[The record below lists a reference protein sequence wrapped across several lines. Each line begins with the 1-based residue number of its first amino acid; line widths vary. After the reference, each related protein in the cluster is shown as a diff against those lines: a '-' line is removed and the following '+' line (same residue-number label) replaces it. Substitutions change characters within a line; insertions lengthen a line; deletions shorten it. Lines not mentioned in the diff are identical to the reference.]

1 MKKKELVE
9 VFLLTLFLLMAIVPE
24 AFAITA
30 PVAGSFAYDVYDM
43 AVNSILK
50 GPIGFVAG
58 LAAVC
63 FGAALAIQQK
73 IGGAIPALLGGAV
86 LLKSD
91 TIVTSMGM
99 LY

>member
-1 MKKKELVE
+1 MKKEKLVE
-9 VFLLTLFLLMAIVPE
+9 VFLLTIFMLMAIVPE

-58 LAAVC
+58 WAQYASGRHWR
-63 FGAALAIQQK
+63 FSK
-73 IGGAIPALLGGAV
+73 
-86 LLKSD
+86 KS
-91 TIVTSMGM
+91 VGPSRRS
-99 LY
+99 

>member
-1 MKKKELVE
+1 MDAGVV
-9 VFLLTLFLLMAIVPE
+9 VFDNLDRSHRTFGV
-24 AFAITA
+24 AITA
-30 PVAGSFAYDVYDM
+30 PAAGSFAYDVYDM

-86 LLKSD
+86 LLKAD
-91 TIVTSMGM
+91 TIVSSMGL